1 MANKI
6 VQVIPLDVSAQN
18 RIQAVI
24 AKQYDKDSRYLKVQ
38 LMSEGSPIT
47 VESNNVVTIDA
58 LRADGEA
65 KAFLGAVNED
75 GTVTVPITQ
84 WMLELDD
91 DVTCNVS
98 ITNSDG
104 RRLSTTN
111 FCVDVQRAN
120 YNGNASPDE
129 TEDVFTAV
137 LARSADA
144 IAKAEVLDSFVS
156 VKDSAVESTGT
167 ELSIK
172 TDAIKQVIGLSIQG
186 ATAVTPTE
194 DATGTKLYGYDS
206 IADIDG
212 SVEVM
217 VAVKGNTY
225 KLPFG
230 LYSAQV
236 AGVSG
241 IQDSLTFDKDSRVL
255 TITKQCGFV
264 ALTKGVAEAAI
275 TAKTLRMG
283 SGDRFVYDISDC
295 KATSSADEKL
305 PLLSNWFS
313 PERVRDYSYV
323 YASQAAY
330 LSPGAS
336 GKSGVMLRPVQTTG
350 ATADKDALLTRLA
363 DTDKPPL
370 KIVYPLATP
379 KTYVITPNDAT
390 GVPTLTVNGTSVTT
404 DTVDIGEVTVAWQ
417 TLYSD
422 ILAVCTV
429 ETTYSDTISAECI
442 GHNNELLTFS
452 AALIRRESTVPDLI
466 RNDVPMEPS
475 GNLVSFAGCIKHAN
489 INVSGSFP
497 LTVDTQSRRRVYYVA
512 CEPDTAYTLS
522 AESGGFLL
530 LASCISAPA
539 NGVNMTKVVRNKCAN
554 DYSTSNENTYFTGI
568 PVSLTTG
575 ANDKYLC
582 FMVAVGG
589 RHDGMDT
596 ATDIEEFYRGI
607 LSRASLVKGKDAKE
621 YKEAE
626 AIPDTYLGTPTLIHA
641 PFESDGAYYAV
652 KKAEQLLEQEW
663 TPVANMPSMNGKFA
677 AKVKVTGLPYSSVKA
692 ISRFIGIDVLLE
704 TFLTALSNP
713 NSILYRYDARA
724 GEDHSSPDKVTIYTL
739 AKPSGTDK
747 YIADVKYA
755 DASKAVDASHQNAS
769 CYYGTVCSTLV
780 AYAIGMPHYQTTFSW
795 RNANTG
801 MTFVPDKSCRSLK
814 RGDTILQTDAGGGGH
829 TMVITDI
836 ERDFS
841 GDVKYVTVIESSHP
855 VIKRTRYAAADFVD
869 RVLTGTDAH
878 EGVPHNDIYRFDDLY
893 LNGCADYDVSV
904 LHEETYTGNAAG
916 YAYSTYLDASY
927 TDIGCVFLDGTEVFD
942 YSYDKDTY
950 KLTIWED
957 SVVIKHTTNAAQDKR
972 RLLFKRLRVARLDTW
987 RSFFAPASGY
997 NFNDRAMLDRGNKSV
1012 YRCRVGK
1019 SGYGDPVEITAAE
1032 KVIITSPDGTTQDV
1046 SPSAETGIAV
1056 VPAGT
1061 LVPGY
1066 YTAAADGDKVN
1077 RPVEFLVYDTGAIT
1091 INNAYGTDGKVQLID
1106 GKIKGFVSGYSTELT
1121 PYYVELCSGGVVTGE
1136 VRYKSDVVKLTAPVN
1151 TDGTFEIGNF
1161 SSANDLTED
1170 NGYIKAHYKCRY
1182 GRVVTETYKVYSVQ

>member
-6 VQVIPLDVSAQN
+6 VKAIPLDVSAQN

-38 LMSEGSPIT
+38 LMSDGSPLI
-47 VESNNVVTIDA
+47 VDGNNIVTINA

-65 KAFLGAVNED
+65 KAFLGTVNSD
-75 GTVTVPITQ
+75 GTVTVPVTQ
-84 WMLELDD
+84 WMLALDD
-91 DVTCNVS
+91 QVTCDVS
-98 ITNSDG
+98 ITNNDG

-111 FCVDVQRAN
+111 FKIDVEHAN
-120 YNGNASPDE
+120 YDGNASSAE
-129 TEDVFTAV
+129 TEDVFTSV
-137 LARSADA
+137 LAKSAEA
-144 IAKAEVLDSFVS
+144 IAKAEVLASFVS
-156 VKDSAVESTGT
+156 VKDSAVESTGA
-167 ELSIK
+167 ELSVK
-172 TDAIKQVIGLSIQG
+172 TDAVKQVIGLSLQG
-186 ATAVTPTE
+186 ATSVTPTE

-212 SVEVM
+212 SVTVTI
-217 VAVKGNTY
+217 AVKGNKY
-225 KLPFG
+225 KIPFG

-236 AGVSG
+236 EDASG
-241 IQDSLTFDKDSRVL
+241 IRDSLTFDRDSRVL
-255 TITKQCGFV
+255 TITKQCGLV
-264 ALTKGVAEAAI
+264 VLTKEAAEAAI

-283 SGDRFVYDISDC
+283 SGDRFVLDISDC
-295 KATSSADEKL
+295 KATAAANEKL

-313 PERVRDYSYV
+313 PARVLDYSYV
-323 YASQAAY
+323 YASKAAY
-330 LSPGAS
+330 LSPGAAV
-336 GKSGVMLRPVQTTG
+336 KSGVMFRPVQTTG

-379 KTYVITPNDAT
+379 MVYAITPNDAT
-390 GVPTLTVNGTSVTT
+390 GVPTLTVNGSSVTA
-404 DTVDIGEVTVAWQ
+404 DTVDIGGVTVAWK

-422 ILAVCTV
+422 LVTVCTV
-429 ETTYSDTISAECI
+429 ETTYSDTVSAECI
-442 GHNNELLTFS
+442 GRNNELLTFT
-452 AALIRRESTVPDLI
+452 AALISRKSTVPDLI
-466 RNDVPMEPS
+466 RNDVPMELS
-475 GNLVSFAGCIKHAN
+475 GNLVSFAECIKHAN
-489 INVSGSFP
+489 INVSGSYP
-497 LTVDTQSRRRVYYVA
+497 LTVDAQSRRRVYYVA
-512 CEPDTAYTLS
+512 CEPGTAYTLS

-530 LASCISAPA
+530 LASCTTTPA

-554 DYSTSNENTYFTGI
+554 DYSTSNESTYFTGT
-568 PVSLTTG
+568 PVSLTTDT
-575 ANDKYLC
+575 NDKYLC

-596 ATDIEEFYRGI
+596 TSDVEEFYRGI
-607 LSRASLVKGKDAKE
+607 LSRASLVKGKDAEE

-626 AIPDTYLGTPTLIHA
+626 VIPDTYLGTPTLIHA
-641 PFESDGAYYAV
+641 PFESDGAYYAA

-663 TPVANMPSMNGKFA
+663 TPIADMPSMNGKFA
-677 AKVKVTGLPYSSVKA
+677 ANVRVTGLPYSSVKA

-704 TFLTALSNP
+704 TFLTALPNP
-713 NSILYRYDARA
+713 NSILYQYDARA
-724 GEDHSSPDKVTIYTL
+724 GSDKSSPDKVVIYPL
-739 AKPSGTDK
+739 AKPSGSDK
-747 YIADVKYA
+747 YIADVKHA
-755 DASKAVDASHQNAS
+755 DASKAVDVSHQNAS

-878 EGVPHNDIYRFDDLY
+878 EGVPHNDIYRFNDLY

-904 LHEETYTGNAAG
+904 LHEEAYTGNAAG

-927 TDIGCVFLDGTEVFD
+927 TDIGCVFLDGTEVFG
-942 YSYDKDTY
+942 YSYDKATH

-957 SVVIKHTTNAAQDKR
+957 SVVTKRTTNTAQDTR

-1032 KVIITSPDGTTQDV
+1032 KVIITSPDGTTQTV
-1046 SPSAETGIAV
+1046 ATNNGIAV
-1056 VPAGT
+1056 VAAGT
-1061 LVPGY
+1061 LAPGY
-1066 YTAAADGDKVN
+1066 YTAAADGDMVN

-1091 INNAYGTDGKVQLID
+1091 INNTYGVDGKVQLID

-1121 PYYVELCSGGVVTGE
+1121 PYYVELCSGGVVTAG

-1151 TDGTFEIGNF
+1151 TDGTFEIGSF
-1161 SSANDLTED
+1161 ASSDDLSED
-1170 NGYIKAHYKCRY
+1170 NGYIKVHYKCHY